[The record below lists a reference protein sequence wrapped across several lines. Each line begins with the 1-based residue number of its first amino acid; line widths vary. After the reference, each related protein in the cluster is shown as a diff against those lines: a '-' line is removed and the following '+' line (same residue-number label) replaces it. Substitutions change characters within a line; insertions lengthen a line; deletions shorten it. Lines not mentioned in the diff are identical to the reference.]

1 MPHLPSSALGR
12 AWPIANA
19 SEPKLDQITHD
30 ATKPSM
36 IDKLRIVAFILVIAA
51 AAGIAFYLTRPWQ
64 WHALVHIVEI
74 AYLVVWSKAAAKVAI
89 FIGGGAAAL
98 WAGIRALRER
108 FRSS

>member
-1 MPHLPSSALGR
+1 MPHV
-12 AWPIANA
+12 PIVHRPTA
-19 SEPKLDQITHD
+19 DD
-30 ATKPSM
+30 ATEPSM
-36 IDKLRIVAFILVIAA
+36 IEKLRIVAFILVIAA

-74 AYLVVWSKAAAKVAI
+74 AYLVVWSKAAVKVAI